1 MKFWDL
7 FSMAWSNLKRRR
19 SRTILTALGVAV
31 GCCSI
36 VIMVSIGEGI
46 KLSNQRMLEQ
56 MADLT
61 SITIYNW
68 GGYGPDG
75 EQIETV
81 NLDDAAIEQIR
92 EIEGV
97 KWATPI
103 IDGGGSFS
111 AESYAGNNDRFH
123 TYWTPMLALD
133 QDVMEQVLTLMDGSF
148 HEPALPDEIP
158 VLVGQYFEFNFMDTA
173 RPEGSNMIYMYD
185 EMGNPVSIDDAY
197 FNAQTTPVYLSII
210 LNDGTSTLRKKLKVM
225 GRVEEDYQI
234 GYGTSQGIIMST
246 TEYNKLLKE
255 IQRKNNEKSLG
266 APKYEQA
273 LVTVNSIQDVTPVE
287 EAIHDLGFTQ
297 TNSMESMRKSME
309 ESMRTTQLI
318 LGGIG
323 AVSLLVAAIGITN
336 TMMMSITE
344 RTREIGIMK
353 ALGCPIRDIR
363 LIFLDEAAQI
373 GLIGGIAGVIFS
385 FIVSWILNSVA
396 GSVFGGD
403 TISYIPPWLALLG
416 LGFSVGIGIISGL
429 NPASKAVKIPAIE
442 AIRHE

>member
-1 MKFWDL
+1 
-7 FSMAWSNLKRRR
+7 
-19 SRTILTALGVAV
+19 
-31 GCCSI
+31 
-36 VIMVSIGEGI
+36 
-46 KLSNQRMLEQ
+46 
-56 MADLT
+56 
-61 SITIYNW
+61 
-68 GGYGPDG
+68 
-75 EQIETV
+75 
-81 NLDDAAIEQIR
+81 
-92 EIEGV
+92 
-97 KWATPI
+97 
-103 IDGGGSFS
+103 
-111 AESYAGNNDRFH
+111 
-123 TYWTPMLALD
+123 
-133 QDVMEQVLTLMDGSF
+133 
-148 HEPALPDEIP
+148 
-158 VLVGQYFEFNFMDTA
+158 
-173 RPEGSNMIYMYD
+173 MIYMYD